1 MKLEVVK
8 LSDLKPLEKNV
19 RKHND
24 KQIDELIKSVE
35 QFGQTRAM
43 VIDEDNNILIGNGLY
58 FALVKMNKE
67 EVQCYRK
74 TGLSEIEKKK
84 LILSDNKIYG
94 LGSDDFE
101 EINNYIQEI
110 TGMGDFE
117 IAGYDKFILEQM
129 TATDEQ
135 VEEAIKDY
143 GVITDVKYTQE
154 EPKQETSYKETEI
167 KNESEIKNDPVT
179 MVTET
184 KVGAEKNE
192 KKYIICPSCGEMIYL
207 D

>member
-8 LSDLKPLEKNV
+8 LSDLKPLENNV

-58 FALVKMNKE
+58 FALQKMNRQD
-67 EVQCYRK
+67 VQCYRK
-74 TGLSEIEKKK
+74 TGLSETQKKK
-84 LILSDNKIYG
+84 LILSDNKIYS
-94 LGSDDFE
+94 LGSDDYE
-101 EINNYIQEI
+101 EINNYIAEI
-110 TGMGDFE
+110 TSIGDFE

-143 GVITDVKYTQE
+143 GVITDVKFTSE
-154 EPKQETSYKETEI
+154 EPKQEVNYTTPEV
-167 KNESEIKNDPVT
+167 KNEPVT

-192 KKYIICPSCGEMIYL
+192 RRYIICPSCGEMIYL

>member
-19 RKHND
+19 RRHND

-58 FALVKMNKE
+58 FALVKMNKA

-135 VEEAIKDY
+135 VEEAIKNY
-143 GVITDVKYTQE
+143 GTITDTKFIQE
-154 EPKQETSYKETEI
+154 EPKQEINNTYIEKEPEI
-167 KNESEIKNDPVT
+167 KNEPVT

-184 KVGAEKNE
+184 KVGAEKND

>member
-8 LSDLKPLEKNV
+8 LSDLKPLENNV

-58 FALVKMNKE
+58 FALVKMNKA

-94 LGSDDFE
+94 LGSDDYE

-110 TGMGDFE
+110 TEMGDFE

-143 GVITDVKYTQE
+143 GVITETKFIQD
-154 EPKQETSYKETEI
+154 EPKQEKNNTYIEKEP
-167 KNESEIKNDPVT
+167 EIKNDPVT

-184 KVGAEKNE
+184 KVSAEKNE
-192 KKYIICPSCGEMIYL
+192 RKYIICPSCGEMIYL

>member
-8 LSDLKPLEKNV
+8 INDLKPLEKNV

-43 VIDEDNNILIGNGLY
+43 VIDENNNILIGNGLY
-58 FALVKMNKE
+58 FALVKMNKQDA
-67 EVQCYRK
+67 QCYRK
-74 TGLSEIEKKK
+74 TGLTETQKKK
-84 LILSDNKIYG
+84 LILSDNKIYS
-94 LGSDDFE
+94 LGSDDYE
-101 EINNYIQEI
+101 EINNYIAEI
-110 TGMGDFE
+110 TSIGDFE

-129 TATDEQ
+129 TATDEEI
-135 VEEAIKDY
+135 EEAIKDY
-143 GVITDVKYTQE
+143 GTITDTKFIQE
-154 EPKQETSYKETEI
+154 EPKQEINNTYIEKEPEI
-167 KNESEIKNDPVT
+167 KNEPVT

-184 KVGAEKNE
+184 KVGAEKND

>member
-8 LSDLKPLEKNV
+8 LSDLKPLENNV

-58 FALVKMNKE
+58 FALVKMNKA

-94 LGSDDFE
+94 LGADDYE

-110 TGMGDFE
+110 TEMGDFE

-143 GVITDVKYTQE
+143 GVITETKFIQD
-154 EPKQETSYKETEI
+154 EPKQEKNNTYIEKEP
-167 KNESEIKNDPVT
+167 EIKNDPVT

-184 KVGAEKNE
+184 KVSAEKNE
-192 KKYIICPSCGEMIYL
+192 RKYIICPSCGEMVYL

>member
-8 LSDLKPLEKNV
+8 LSDLKPLDKNV

-58 FALVKMNKE
+58 FALVKMNKAD
-67 EVQCYRK
+67 VQCYRK

-94 LGSDDFE
+94 LGSDDYE

-135 VEEAIKDY
+135 VEEAIKNY
-143 GVITDVKYTQE
+143 GTITDTKFIQE
-154 EPKQETSYKETEI
+154 EPKQEKNNTYIEKEPEI
-167 KNESEIKNDPVT
+167 KNEPVT

-184 KVGAEKNE
+184 NVGAEKNE